1 MYRQILVPVDGSE
14 TSKTALQEAL
24 KLARE
29 QGAKVCLMYVCE
41 PMSYVL
47 AEGTINL
54 AAAVRHEG
62 ERIVGEALIK
72 AREAG
77 VDATT
82 ALVESGDRRV
92 PAAIVEH
99 AAAAGADLI
108 AMGTH
113 GRRGVEHFL
122 LGSVAEGV
130 ARRSGVPVLL
140 IRGR

>member
-1 MYRQILVPVDGSE
+1 MYKQILVPVDGSE

-29 QGAKVCLMYVCE
+29 QGAKVCLVYVCE

-47 AEGTINL
+47 AEGIINL
-54 AAAVRHEG
+54 TAAVRREG

-92 PAAIVEH
+92 PAAIVEQ
-99 AAAAGADLI
+99 AAATGADLI

-113 GRRGVEHFL
+113 GRRGVEHLL

>member
-1 MYRQILVPVDGSE
+1 MYKQILVPVDGSE

-24 KLARE
+24 KPARE
-29 QGAKVCLMYVCE
+29 QGAKVCLVYVCE

-47 AEGTINL
+47 AEGIINL
-54 AAAVRHEG
+54 TAAVRREG
-62 ERIVGEALIK
+62 ERIIGEALTK
-72 AREAG
+72 AQEAG

-92 PAAIVEH
+92 PATIVEQ

-113 GRRGVEHFL
+113 GRRGVEHFF

-130 ARRSGVPVLL
+130 VRRSGIPVLL